1 MFNKPGN
8 MKKIVYL
15 LYFVQINNGTYL
27 FTFRGILPKK
37 VCWRLKRITLNIFLE
52 SVIKVVVVLKEV
64 CKFFDSSPFQ
74 RQYLI
79 PLPGNVGRT

>member
-8 MKKIVYL
+8 MKKIVSL
-15 LYFVQINNGTYL
+15 LYFVQINNGTYF
-27 FTFRGILPKK
+27 FTFRSILPKK
-37 VCWRLKRITLNIFLE
+37 VCWRLKRIILNVFL
-52 SVIKVVVVLKEV
+52 VVVLKEV

-79 PLPGNVGRT
+79 PLPGNVGWT